1 MNRLAIYLRLSK
13 EDYQK
18 KKENES
24 ISNQREYI
32 RNYIKGQKEFKEC
45 ELIEYVDDGFSGTNP
60 NRPAYQRLLEDIR
73 NNQVNILVVKDILT
87 HGKPQ
92 VTAFRSLDASFTDD
106 DIL

>member
-18 KKENES
+18 KEESES

-45 ELIEYVDDGFSGTNP
+45 
-60 NRPAYQRLLEDIR
+60 A
-73 NNQVNILVVKDILT
+73 
-87 HGKPQ
+87 
-92 VTAFRSLDASFTDD
+92 
-106 DIL
+106 